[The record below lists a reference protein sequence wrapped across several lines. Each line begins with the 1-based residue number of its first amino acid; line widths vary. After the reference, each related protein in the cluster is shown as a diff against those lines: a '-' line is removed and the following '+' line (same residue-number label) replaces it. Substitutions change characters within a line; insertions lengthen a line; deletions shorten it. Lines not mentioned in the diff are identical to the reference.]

1 VKKKSPPYAIIGAVV
16 FGILCIFLFFKWQQ
30 SQQQSLQDAL
40 AKQKADLQAQID
52 AANAKQAP
60 VVQETTNTRNVYYA
74 TQPIE
79 AGVKISPAFFEKKP
93 TPVDILPDAYSDQN
107 DVTGFFAT
115 RKIEKG
121 DPLTP
126 RNVGKN
132 LSHMS
137 LRISPGMRA
146 ISLPVYNAED
156 NSTGGFVVDGDKV
169 DLFYSPLDSSGYKT
183 GTHLLMQNLSVL
195 YVPGPP
201 NKSDKTDGIN
211 PVPTPGLPI
220 AITFEVTPEQA
231 QALLFFSS
239 GRGGIINMVLRA
251 QKDPGEIKLKPFEA
265 DDYFGN
271 LAKVQKMTD
280 RSLARVQALQ
290 KEIEDQEKKQASQ
303 GNTNETTPPPPTP

>member
-30 SQQQSLQDAL
+30 SQQQTLADAL

-79 AGVKISPAFFEKKP
+79 AGVKVSPAFFEKKP

-107 DVTGFFAT
+107 DIVGFYAT

-137 LRISPGMRA
+137 LRVSPGMRA
-146 ISLPVYNAED
+146 ISLPVFNAED

-169 DLFYSPLDSSGYKT
+169 DLFYSPTDNGVKL
-183 GTHLLMQNLSVL
+183 GTHLLMQNISVL

-201 NKSDKTDGIN
+201 NKSDKTDGVN

-231 QALLFFSS
+231 QALIYFSS
-239 GRGGIINMVLRA
+239 GRGIINMVLKA
-251 QKDPGEIKLKPFEA
+251 QKDPAEIKLKPFEGG
-265 DDYFGN
+265 DYMDN

-280 RSLARVQALQ
+280 RSLLRVQELQ